1 MGVDFDQV
9 MAAVATLTKQ
19 GVPTAQAMTQI
30 RSAMQALGSP
40 TTRQSEYLQQLG
52 VDTEKMKA
60 ALAGPNGLAV
70 AMQMM
75 EKAAAGD
82 NEKLRKM
89 VGSVEA
95 LQGILGVTA
104 RGGLI
109 MAESMDAMGKKAG
122 ANEVAYNKMNESL
135 KRTFEALKATVSVGL
150 TNAGAAFSRL
160 LIAMGP
166 ALQRLAD
173 AFADLDWSS
182 IRMAM
187 TNLGKTIAPTLGR
200 LAEALGG
207 LLQDLVNVGG
217 GTDRLGDTIVEV
229 LEALI
234 SATEVI
240 RITLLL
246 VTELNKLLG
255 KTGEEGTQAVGSITE
270 GMKGLLNP
278 ATMFFDILKKILDA
292 FGTFGPAIRAAFT
305 GDVFKFVGELEKLL
319 MKLAT
324 IVEKIPMV
332 GKDAAESIRAGAKG
346 IGKMGEEFRKIEE
359 QAANKNKQ
367 REPKPTG
374 PSFIDQMLA
383 KKREE
388 EAKKLE
394 ENRKALFAL
403 TKKPFWLTATVED
416 FRKVNE
422 DILKK
427 AKIALEGQTIGPLKD
442 LKIGSKVR
450 TRAEIIAATGMTP
463 EQIAAT
469 KRTISIG
476 EGKRF
481 DERLSDMFSKFESA
495 LKART
500 TQIATR
506 PTVSSILPMPQ
517 TGQPIARPVGTAKP
531 PTVRVDANDMLKK
544 MNTFYGT
551 AIKDIQKSLRSI
563 DNSLKGKFVN
573 Q

>member
-1 MGVDFDQV
+1 
-9 MAAVATLTKQ
+9 
-19 GVPTAQAMTQI
+19 
-30 RSAMQALGSP
+30 
-40 TTRQSEYLQQLG
+40 
-52 VDTEKMKA
+52 
-60 ALAGPNGLAV
+60 
-70 AMQMM
+70 
-75 EKAAAGD
+75 
-82 NEKLRKM
+82 
-89 VGSVEA
+89 
-95 LQGILGVTA
+95 
-104 RGGLI
+104 
-109 MAESMDAMGKKAG
+109 
-122 ANEVAYNKMNESL
+122 
-135 KRTFEALKATVSVGL
+135 
-150 TNAGAAFSRL
+150 
-160 LIAMGP
+160 
-166 ALQRLAD
+166 
-173 AFADLDWSS
+173 
-182 IRMAM
+182 
-187 TNLGKTIAPTLGR
+187 
-200 LAEALGG
+200 
-207 LLQDLVNVGG
+207 
-217 GTDRLGDTIVEV
+217 
-229 LEALI
+229 
-234 SATEVI
+234 
-240 RITLLL
+240 
-246 VTELNKLLG
+246 
-255 KTGEEGTQAVGSITE
+255 
-270 GMKGLLNP
+270 
-278 ATMFFDILKKILDA
+278 LKKILDA

-427 AKIALEGQTIGPLKD
+427 AKIALEGQKIGPLKD

>member
-1 MGVDFDQV
+1 M
-9 MAAVATLTKQ
+9 
-19 GVPTAQAMTQI
+19 
-30 RSAMQALGSP
+30 
-40 TTRQSEYLQQLG
+40 
-52 VDTEKMKA
+52 
-60 ALAGPNGLAV
+60 
-70 AMQMM
+70 
-75 EKAAAGD
+75 
-82 NEKLRKM
+82 
-89 VGSVEA
+89 
-95 LQGILGVTA
+95 
-104 RGGLI
+104 
-109 MAESMDAMGKKAG
+109 
-122 ANEVAYNKMNESL
+122 
-135 KRTFEALKATVSVGL
+135 
-150 TNAGAAFSRL
+150 
-160 LIAMGP
+160 
-166 ALQRLAD
+166 
-173 AFADLDWSS
+173 
-182 IRMAM
+182 
-187 TNLGKTIAPTLGR
+187 
-200 LAEALGG
+200 
-207 LLQDLVNVGG
+207 
-217 GTDRLGDTIVEV
+217 
-229 LEALI
+229 
-234 SATEVI
+234 I

-255 KTGEEGTQAVGSITE
+255 KTGDEGTQAIGSITE

-278 ATMFFDILKKILDA
+278 ATMFFDVLKKILDA

-319 MKLAT
+319 MKLAN

-332 GKDAAESIRAGAKG
+332 GKDAAASIREGAKG
-346 IGKMGEEFRKIEE
+346 IGKMGEEFRKIEQ
-359 QAANKNKQ
+359 QAANQKKQ
-367 REPKPTG
+367 KEPKPTG

-500 TQIATR
+500 TQIASR
-506 PTVSSILPMPQ
+506 PTISSILPMPQ
-517 TGQPIARPVGTAKP
+517 TGQPIARPVGTAKT
-531 PTVRVDANDMLKK
+531 PTVKIDANDMLKK